1 MSPKQRPGL
10 PTRAAGALLRWSG
23 RRVVV
28 PRTTI
33 GSQEYARRYSGRWH
47 TAYPAAGRVS
57 RRPPIQYGSRIA
69 DFDSPVDPVPE
80 LGVLELPRGNVVGVE
95 GWIVSREGDLL
106 PEHTWYGTHTAE
118 MEHRLRRG
126 RQPHRVE
133 RVGGTALSLG
143 TRSADSNYGH
153 FLLDSVGRL
162 ALVEK
167 AGIRMDGI
175 DHVVGAVPSER
186 ARRILKRAGVPLDR
200 FIVAREG
207 VSIQPDVLLAPTFPG
222 TRRNYQPWLVEFL
235 RKTGPAPAAADVA
248 GRRLYIQR
256 KATRRVLNEA
266 QLLPTLEEHGFE
278 IYDPAEHPD
287 PPADF
292 AAASIVVGAHGA
304 GLADLAFCRPGT
316 CVLELI
322 PEDHVMP
329 YWYTVSEAGGLRYG
343 YLIGDVHP
351 SPLGASKSDLTVDV
365 NDFGV
370 ALADTVAAEVRR

>member
-1 MSPKQRPGL
+1 MSRKG
-10 PTRAAGALLRWSG
+10 
-23 RRVVV
+23 
-28 PRTTI
+28 
-33 GSQEYARRYSGRWH
+33 E
-47 TAYPAAGRVS
+47 
-57 RRPPIQYGSRIA
+57 
-69 DFDSPVDPVPE
+69 
-80 LGVLELPRGNVVGVE
+80 
-95 GWIVSREGDLL
+95 LL

-133 RVGGTALSLG
+133 RVGGTALSLA

-167 AGIRMDGI
+167 AGIGMDRI
-175 DHVVGAVPSER
+175 DHVVGAVPSEG

-200 FIVAREG
+200 LILTREG

-222 TRRNYQPWLVEFL
+222 TRRNYLPWLVEFL
-235 RKTGPAPAAADVA
+235 RKAGPAPPDGPA
-248 GRRLYIQR
+248 RRLYIQR

-266 QLLPTLEEHGFE
+266 QLLPMLEEHGFE

-343 YLIGDVHP
+343 YLIGDVQP
-351 SPLGASKSDLTVDV
+351 SPLGASKSDVTIDAH
-365 NDFGV
+365 DFQL
-370 ALADTVAAEVRR
+370 ALADTVQAAAR